1 MLASQYALKNRRV
14 SWGKAKMPFI
24 DVVII
29 VLVGAWLAV
38 IFVGAVSEHVRL
50 RRDERRGIDRSEIR
64 SWVGDKRA
72 RS

>member
-1 MLASQYALKNRRV
+1 
-14 SWGKAKMPFI
+14 MPFT

-29 VLVGAWLAV
+29 VLAGAWLAV

-50 RRDERRGIDRSEIR
+50 RRDERRVDLSKIR
-64 SWVGDKRA
+64 SWAGQKRT